1 MSIFVILQFK
11 NGRGKTLSTRA
22 TSQNYG
28 FNRRLKP
35 RQLRDNTLRFPGKKK
50 KKTKMFSFAL
60 RVFLLS

>member
-11 NGRGKTLSTRA
+11 NGRENISTQT

-35 RQLRDNTLRFPGKKK
+35 RQLQDNTLRFPGKKK